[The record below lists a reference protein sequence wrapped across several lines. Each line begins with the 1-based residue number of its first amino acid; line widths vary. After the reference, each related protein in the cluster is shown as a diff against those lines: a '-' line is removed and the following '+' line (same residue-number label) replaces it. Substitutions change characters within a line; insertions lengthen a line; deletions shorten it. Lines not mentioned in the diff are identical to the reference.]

1 MLVASTIAVAGAV
14 VGALWS
20 GYQLAALSDG
30 GTEIDRY
37 SLRLIG
43 LMTLICIFFAVFT
56 FIASAKV
63 KRKLSRQ
70 DTGVAATVRLPS
82 SADKISK
89 DSDVPSSREIA

>member
-43 LMTLICIFFAVFT
+43 AMTLICIFFAVFT
-56 FIASAKV
+56 LVASAV
-63 KRKLSRQ
+63 KRKSSRQ
-70 DTGVAATVRLPS
+70 DTGLAATVRLPS